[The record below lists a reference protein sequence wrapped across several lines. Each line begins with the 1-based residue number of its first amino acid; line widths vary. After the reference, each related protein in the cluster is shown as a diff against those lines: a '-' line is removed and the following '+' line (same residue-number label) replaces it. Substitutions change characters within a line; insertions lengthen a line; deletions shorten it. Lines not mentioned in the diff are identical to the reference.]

1 MLTDARGT
9 SVALKDVRVGDR
21 VLATDP
27 LTGNTR
33 PEKVQAVIRTLTDTD
48 FTDLTVATSGGSHL
62 LTSTQHHPYWDV
74 TRARWLDATDLR
86 TGDALR
92 LPDGRTARIVH
103 VRDYTGHI
111 VTYNLTVQNLHTYYV
126 LAGNNPVLVHNAGGL
141 QDTIGL
147 GSGYSARMDR
157 FPVGQGVDFEM
168 HVYYRGSEVGI
179 YGSNGWFA
187 KHGKSADVS
196 VPENVENRL
205 KGKAI
210 EFMRS
215 SGRIGP
221 RGTEDISGDKWKR
234 PRLAGGC

>member
-111 VTYNLTVQNLHTYYV
+111 VTYNLTVQDLHTYYV
-126 LAGNNPVLVHNAGGL
+126 MVGATPVLVHNGTGGVAGTVFRDGAYKFQIFSNDHGPAHGHL
-141 QDTIGL
+141 MGPGIKGHGIQIGQNGKPLDPDVQLSRAQQEVIGRNL
-147 GSGYSARMDR
+147 GAIRNAIRDSMAA
-157 FPVGQGVDFEM
+157 
-168 HVYYRGSEVGI
+168 YRL
-179 YGSNGWFA
+179 
-187 KHGKSADVS
+187 
-196 VPENVENRL
+196 NR
-205 KGKAI
+205 
-210 EFMRS
+210 
-215 SGRIGP
+215 
-221 RGTEDISGDKWKR
+221 
-234 PRLAGGC
+234 GC